1 MTFCFA
7 CYKFAGES
15 NKVYGMTKIEE
26 QSSIKSGGELVVQK
40 VESMILG
47 IRGVNV
53 ILDADVADLYGVETK
68 RINEAVKNNPDKFP
82 EDYMFVLNDEE
93 LQVLRSNISTSN
105 ILRSKYSTAK
115 VSSKSR
121 TLPKAFTEKGLYMLA
136 TILRSK
142 KSIDVTFAI
151 IETFVKV
158 RKMKRE
164 LVDLHNET
172 DKNIL
177 SDKMNHFSDVLS
189 DIVMPD
195 LETSETESILE
206 LNFIIGKIKHTVKRI
221 RKNSNNEP

>member
-1 MTFCFA
+1 
-7 CYKFAGES
+7 
-15 NKVYGMTKIEE
+15 MTKIEE
-26 QSSIKSGGELVVQK
+26 QINIKSGGELVVQR
-40 VESMILG
+40 VESMILV

-53 ILDADVADLYGVETK
+53 ILDADVAYLYGVETK

-82 EDYMFVLNDEE
+82 EDYMFALTDEE
-93 LQVLRSNISTSN
+93 LQVLRSTRSTSN
-105 ILRSKYSTAK
+105 ILRSKFST
-115 VSSKSR
+115 KSR

-142 KSIDVTFAI
+142 KSIEVTFAI

-158 RKMKRE
+158 REMKRE

>member
-1 MTFCFA
+1 
-7 CYKFAGES
+7 
-15 NKVYGMTKIEE
+15 MTKIEE
-26 QSSIKSGGELVVQK
+26 QINIKSGGELVVQR
-40 VESMILG
+40 VESMILA

-53 ILDADVADLYGVETK
+53 ILDADVAYLYGVETK

-82 EDYMFVLNDEE
+82 EDYMFMLTDEE
-93 LQVLRSNISTSN
+93 LQVLRSTRSTSN
-105 ILRSKYSTAK
+105 ILRSKFST
-115 VSSKSR
+115 KSR
-121 TLPKAFTEKGLYMLA
+121 ALPKAFTEKGLYMLA

-142 KSIDVTFAI
+142 KSIEVTFAI

-158 RKMKRE
+158 RKIKRE

-172 DKNIL
+172 DKNIV
-177 SDKMNHFSDVLS
+177 SDKMNHFSDMLS

>member
-1 MTFCFA
+1 MFA
-7 CYKFAGES
+7 ITLQEES

-26 QSSIKSGGELVVQK
+26 QINIKSGGELVVQR
-40 VESMILG
+40 VESMILA

-53 ILDADVADLYGVETK
+53 ILDADVADLYSVETK

-82 EDYMFVLNDEE
+82 EDYMFVLTDEE
-93 LQVLRSNISTSN
+93 SQVLRSKFSTSN
-105 ILRSKYSTAK
+105 ILRSKISTAK
-115 VSSKSR
+115 YSTKSR

-142 KSIDVTFAI
+142 KSIEVTFAI

-158 RKMKRE
+158 REMKRE

-172 DKNIL
+172 DKSIL

>member
-1 MTFCFA
+1 MQA
-7 CYKFAGES
+7 Y
-15 NKVYGMTKIEE
+15 MTKIEE
-26 QSSIKSGGELVVQK
+26 QSSINSRGELVVQK
-40 VESMILG
+40 VESMIMG
-47 IRGVNV
+47 IRGENV
-53 ILDADVADLYGVETK
+53 ILDADVAELYGVETK

-82 EDYMFVLNDEE
+82 EDYMFMLTDEE
-93 LQVLRSNISTSN
+93 LQVLRSTRSTSN
-105 ILRSKYSTAK
+105 ILRSKFST
-115 VSSKSR
+115 KSR
-121 TLPKAFTEKGLYMLA
+121 ALPKAFTEKGLYMLA

-142 KSIDVTFAI
+142 KSIEVTFAI

-158 RKMKRE
+158 RKIKRE

-172 DKNIL
+172 DKNIV
-177 SDKMNHFSDVLS
+177 SDKMNHFSDMLS

>member
-1 MTFCFA
+1 
-7 CYKFAGES
+7 
-15 NKVYGMTKIEE
+15 MTKIEE
-26 QSSIKSGGELVVQK
+26 QINIKSVGELVVQK

-47 IRGVNV
+47 IRGENV
-53 ILDADVADLYGVETK
+53 ILDADVAYLYGVETK

-82 EDYMFVLNDEE
+82 EDYMFVITDEE
-93 LQVLRSNISTSN
+93 LQVLRSTRSTAN
-105 ILRSKYSTAK
+105 NLRSKISTANY
-115 VSSKSR
+115 SAKSR
-121 TLPKAFTEKGLYMLA
+121 TLPKAFTEKGLYMIA

-142 KSIDVTFAI
+142 KSIEVTFAI

-221 RKNSNNEP
+221 RKNSNGE

>member
-1 MTFCFA
+1 MLDITLQE
-7 CYKFAGES
+7 ES

-26 QSSIKSGGELVVQK
+26 QINIKSVGKLVVQK

-47 IRGVNV
+47 IRGENV
-53 ILDADVADLYGVETK
+53 ILDADVAYLYGVETK

-82 EDYMFVLNDEE
+82 EDYMFVITDEE
-93 LQVLRSNISTSN
+93 LQVLRSTRSTSN
-105 ILRSKYSTAK
+105 ILRSKFST
-115 VSSKSR
+115 KSR

-142 KSIDVTFAI
+142 KSIEVTFAI

-158 RKMKRE
+158 REMKRE

-177 SDKMNHFSDVLS
+177 SEKMNHFSDVLS

-221 RKNSNNEP
+221 RKNSNGE

>member
-1 MTFCFA
+1 MFA
-7 CYKFAGES
+7 ITLQEES

-26 QSSIKSGGELVVQK
+26 QINIKSGGELVVQR
-40 VESMILG
+40 VESMILA

-53 ILDADVADLYGVETK
+53 ILDADVADLYSVETK

-82 EDYMFVLNDEE
+82 EDYMFVLTDEE
-93 LQVLRSNISTSN
+93 LQVLRSKFSTSN
-105 ILRSKYSTAK
+105 ILRSKFST
-115 VSSKSR
+115 KSR
-121 TLPKAFTEKGLYMLA
+121 TLPSAFTEKGLYMLA

-142 KSIDVTFAI
+142 KSIEVTFAI

-158 RKMKRE
+158 REMKRE

-172 DKNIL
+172 DKSIL

>member
-1 MTFCFA
+1 
-7 CYKFAGES
+7 
-15 NKVYGMTKIEE
+15 MTKIEE
-26 QSSIKSGGELVVQK
+26 QGCIKSGGELVVQK
-40 VESMILG
+40 VETMILG
-47 IRGVNV
+47 IRGANV
-53 ILDADVADLYGVETK
+53 ILDADVAELYGVETK

-82 EDYMFVLNDEE
+82 EDYMFVLTDDE
-93 LQVLRSNISTSN
+93 LQFLRSTNSTSN
-105 ILRSKYSTAK
+105 ILRSKIST
-115 VSSKSR
+115 KSR

-172 DKNIL
+172 DKNVL

-221 RKNSNNEP
+221 RKNSNEP

>member
-1 MTFCFA
+1 MFA
-7 CYKFAGES
+7 ITLQEES

-26 QSSIKSGGELVVQK
+26 QINIKSGGELVVQR
-40 VESMILG
+40 VESMILA

-53 ILDADVADLYGVETK
+53 ILDADVADLYSVETK

-82 EDYMFVLNDEE
+82 EDYMFVLTDEE
-93 LQVLRSNISTSN
+93 LQVLRSKFSTSN
-105 ILRSKYSTAK
+105 ILRSKFST
-115 VSSKSR
+115 KSR
-121 TLPKAFTEKGLYMLA
+121 TLPRAFTEKGLYMLA

-142 KSIDVTFAI
+142 KSIEVTFAI

-158 RKMKRE
+158 REMKRE

-172 DKNIL
+172 DKSIL

>member
-1 MTFCFA
+1 
-7 CYKFAGES
+7 
-15 NKVYGMTKIEE
+15 MTKIEE
-26 QSSIKSGGELVVQK
+26 QINIKSGGELVVQR
-40 VESMILG
+40 VESMILE
-47 IRGVNV
+47 IRGINV

-82 EDYMFVLNDEE
+82 EDYMFVLTDEE
-93 LQVLRSNISTSN
+93 LQVLRSTGSTSN
-105 ILRSKYSTAK
+105 ILRSKFST
-115 VSSKSR
+115 KSR

-142 KSIDVTFAI
+142 RSIEVTFAI

>member
-1 MTFCFA
+1 MQE
-7 CYKFAGES
+7 ES
-15 NKVYGMTKIEE
+15 KKVYGMTKIEE
-26 QSSIKSGGELVVQK
+26 QINIKSVGELVVQR
-40 VESMILG
+40 VESMILV

-53 ILDADVADLYGVETK
+53 ILDADVAYLYGDETK
-68 RINEAVKNNPDKFP
+68 RINEAFKNNPDKFP
-82 EDYMFVLNDEE
+82 EDYMFVITDEE
-93 LQVLRSNISTSN
+93 LQVLRSTRLTSN
-105 ILRSKYSTAK
+105 ILRSKCST
-115 VSSKSR
+115 KSR

-142 KSIDVTFAI
+142 KSIEVTFAI

-177 SDKMNHFSDVLS
+177 SENMNHFSDVLS

-221 RKNSNNEP
+221 RKNSNGE

>member
-1 MTFCFA
+1 MPYAKYVTPFQGSRHKNF
-7 CYKFAGES
+7 
-15 NKVYGMTKIEE
+15 
-26 QSSIKSGGELVVQK
+26 LVLCSEFFVQK
-40 VESMILG
+40 KLTSIL
-47 IRGVNV
+47 
-53 ILDADVADLYGVETK
+53 TC
-68 RINEAVKNNPDKFP
+68 
-82 EDYMFVLNDEE
+82 EE
-93 LQVLRSNISTSN
+93 LQVLRSKFST
-105 ILRSKYSTAK
+105 
-115 VSSKSR
+115 KSR

-142 KSIDVTFAI
+142 RSIEVTFAI

>member
-1 MTFCFA
+1 
-7 CYKFAGES
+7 
-15 NKVYGMTKIEE
+15 MTKIEE
-26 QSSIKSGGELVVQK
+26 QTNIKSEGELVVQK
-40 VESMILG
+40 VESMILE

-53 ILDADVADLYGVETK
+53 ILDADVAYLYGVETK

-82 EDYMFVLNDEE
+82 EDYMFVITDEE
-93 LQVLRSNISTSN
+93 LQVLRSTRSTSN
-105 ILRSKYSTAK
+105 ILRSKFST
-115 VSSKSR
+115 KSR

-142 KSIDVTFAI
+142 KSIEVTFAI

-158 RKMKRE
+158 REMKRE

>member
-1 MTFCFA
+1 
-7 CYKFAGES
+7 
-15 NKVYGMTKIEE
+15 MTKIEE
-26 QSSIKSGGELVVQK
+26 QINIKSGGELVVQR

-47 IRGVNV
+47 IRGINV

-82 EDYMFVLNDEE
+82 EDYMFVLTDEE
-93 LQVLRSNISTSN
+93 LQVLRSTGSTSN
-105 ILRSKYSTAK
+105 ILRSKFST
-115 VSSKSR
+115 KSR

-142 KSIDVTFAI
+142 RSIEVTFAI

-221 RKNSNNEP
+221 RKNSNNEL